1 MPPRYER
8 FPLDPNHWRRRNAAG
23 VSVFTQSAVPHLM
36 NPLESDLGVYVVSGV
51 FALVVFAVAMTVL
64 VTRTAV
70 DLSVGT
76 VATFSV
82 GFLLFVG
89 VYFTAMAIY
98 RGIDSRE
105 DVK

>member
-1 MPPRYER
+1 
-8 FPLDPNHWRRRNAAG
+8 
-23 VSVFTQSAVPHLM
+23 M
-36 NPLESDLGVYVVSGV
+36 NPLESDLGVYVVSGI

-64 VTRTAV
+64 VTQTAV
-70 DLSVGT
+70 DLTPGT
-76 VATFSV
+76 VAMFSI

-105 DVK
+105 EVR

>member
-1 MPPRYER
+1 
-8 FPLDPNHWRRRNAAG
+8 
-23 VSVFTQSAVPHLM
+23 M
-36 NPLESDLGVYVVSGV
+36 NPLNSDLGVYVVSGV
-51 FALVVFAVAMTVL
+51 FALVVFAVAMAVL

-70 DLSVGT
+70 DLTPGT

-89 VYFTAMAIY
+89 VYFTAMAVY
-98 RGIDSRE
+98 RGIESRE

>member
-1 MPPRYER
+1 
-8 FPLDPNHWRRRNAAG
+8 
-23 VSVFTQSAVPHLM
+23 M
-36 NPLESDLGVYVVSGV
+36 NPLETDLGVYVVSGL

-64 VTRTAV
+64 VTRTAL

-76 VATFSV
+76 VAMFSV

-105 DVK
+105 EVR

>member
-1 MPPRYER
+1 
-8 FPLDPNHWRRRNAAG
+8 
-23 VSVFTQSAVPHLM
+23 M
-36 NPLESDLGVYVVSGV
+36 NPLDSDLGVYVVSGV
-51 FALVVFAVAMTVL
+51 FALVVFVVAMAVL

-70 DLSVGT
+70 DLTPGT
-76 VATFSV
+76 VAMFSI

-98 RGIDSRE
+98 RGIEARE